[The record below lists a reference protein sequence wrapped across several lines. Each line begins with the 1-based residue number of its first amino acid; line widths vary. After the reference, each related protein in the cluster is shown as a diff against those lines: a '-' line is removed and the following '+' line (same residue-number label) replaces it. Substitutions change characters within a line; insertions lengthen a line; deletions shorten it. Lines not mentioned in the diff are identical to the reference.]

1 MLTGHGINLIP
12 ASARPGRHVK
22 STVDFV
28 ERRASAARVLAVRF
42 QQATQDD
49 HANHRC
55 GAGRYAVYRYDQ
67 PAKTSP
73 SGAKNCPQSESV
85 GSKIATAWRLAG
97 LADQSS
103 DAVVLRAGNS
113 INIALYGFPQ
123 ATSGRRP
130 AEWNPG

>member
-1 MLTGHGINLIP
+1 MTTHIIGAEPVGALFTGMINQQKHHRL
-12 ASARPGRHVK
+12 AQKNRPQNEG
-22 STVDFV
+22 
-28 ERRASAARVLAVRF
+28 
-42 QQATQDD
+42 
-49 HANHRC
+49 
-55 GAGRYAVYRYDQ
+55 
-67 PAKTSP
+67 
-73 SGAKNCPQSESV
+73 V
-85 GSKIATAWRLAG
+85 GSKTATAWRLAG